1 MSITDFNDIVLD
13 VLKISSEHYYIFT
26 LSQTAQT
33 NILNVRNLLLSCR
46 RPTNMFK
53 AESFELPLKVLYFV
67 QREFCWIME
76 LRTSGHVWTGC
87 SNLHPICSQSVASAS
102 QNWPVWLEVEFVDPS
117 IKFQII
123 FFSLFNISIS
133 IGSDHISLYL
143 PVQTTRQV

>member
-13 VLKISSEHYYIFT
+13 GLKISSEHYYIFT

-67 QREFCWIME
+67 QTEFRWIME

-102 QNWPVWLEVEFVDPS
+102 QN
-117 IKFQII
+117 
-123 FFSLFNISIS
+123 
-133 IGSDHISLYL
+133 
-143 PVQTTRQV
+143 